1 MDRSQKEKAVD
12 DFKKIFEEAE
22 AVIVTQ
28 YKGINAQ
35 GINDLRTQSRSSNV
49 TFRVT
54 QNRLIKIALEGGVY
68 ENISELPF
76 PIMGT
81 FNASA
86 NTYTVVDPDATFKNR
101 NLAVG
106 DALLLAGATQSAN
119 NTFKYITA
127 INAAYTVLTLDSVTG
142 NDAEEMVEFTAQRVV
157 FQFNWDYAVN
167 YSKDLPTL
175 SFSFT
180 NGILCKNG
188 ITIRST
194 SWTNIEAYVLYS

>member
-1 MDRSQKEKAVD
+1 MGRIQSKRVMNDTSVVEGQQIGFGNAAV
-12 DFKKIFEEAE
+12 FN
-22 AVIVTQ
+22 
-28 YKGINAQ
+28 GITVNAIAPASAAA
-35 GINDLRTQSRSSNV
+35 G
-49 TFRVT
+49 TFR
-54 QNRLIKIALEGGVY
+54 VY